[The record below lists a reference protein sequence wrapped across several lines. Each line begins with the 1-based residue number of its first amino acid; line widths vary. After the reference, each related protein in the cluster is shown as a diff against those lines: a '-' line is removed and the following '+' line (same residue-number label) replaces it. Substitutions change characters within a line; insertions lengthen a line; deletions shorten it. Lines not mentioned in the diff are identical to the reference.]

1 MDDEF
6 DRLKQQFNEVND
18 AATKQKKQGDVIKL
32 VDDILDE
39 NNPFENVNT
48 ENLRT
53 EDNLFDN
60 NDKDTIKGVSKDIIN
75 TTNDIINTNNN
86 N

>member
-39 NNPFENVNT
+39 NNPFQNVNT